1 MKWGNHKEVKK
12 MKELI
17 IDSMF
22 NFTND
27 RSIIKARID
36 SIIQTLKKDIES
48 FSSYVN
54 VKTVFKIIVEAKP
67 VFLEIQR
74 ISPTFSSI
82 FQHTAKSLNGIQ
94 LSDLALFEKKM
105 MLISLVVIFENFA
118 KDVLLLG
125 AFFYP
130 ERAINLFPDDQ
141 KDEKKKVES
150 FILNKEVLGFESA
163 VKKRLSFKKR
173 AKGLKKA
180 WQTIY
185 NIDFFPNNEVED
197 VLHDLIGVRNIII
210 HENANPKQKDFESIK
225 FKDVVKRNSFEENLK
240 VIGSD
245 SSKSTL
251 PNVITFSL
259 NLFNADFERAVLNGL
274 MLLISHINGNILSQ
288 F

>member
-1 MKWGNHKEVKK
+1 

-54 VKTVFKIIVEAKP
+54 VKTVFEIIVEAKP
-67 VFLEIQR
+67 VLPEIQR
-74 ISPTFSSI
+74 VSPTFSSI
-82 FQHTAKSLNGIQ
+82 YQHAAQSLNGIQ

-105 MLISLVVIFENFA
+105 MLVSLVVIFENFT

-125 AFFYP
+125 AFYYP

-150 FILNKEVLGFESA
+150 FILNKDVLGFEYA

-180 WQTIY
+180 YQTIY
-185 NIDFFPNNEVED
+185 NVDFFPNFEVED

-210 HENANPKQKDFESIK
+210 HENASPKKKDFESIK
-225 FKDVVKRNSFEENLK
+225 FKDVVKRNNLEENLK
-240 VIGSD
+240 DIGGD
-245 SSKSTL
+245 PSKSTL

-259 NLFNADFERAVLNGL
+259 NLINNDFERAVLNGL
-274 MLLISHINGNILSQ
+274 RSLISHISGNILSQ